1 MADTAVKVSVKKI
14 ETDSSLNK
22 INIMGTVVNQARREE
37 GNAIVVDDGSSV
49 IDVLIFDNTVNNAQV
64 GDLVQVIG
72 NVGTIEGKKVIA
84 GQIVKRL
91 DNRRWLELRRLEL
104 GSALP
109 EKQDVSSRDVSSQ
122 GSRIAEEAKPDDSG
136 SPAETI
142 LGLIRKLDSGKG
154 ANVDL
159 VVRESR
165 IETAEKLIN
174 SLLEEGEIFEIRP
187 GMLKVLE

>member
-1 MADTAVKVSVKKI
+1 M
-14 ETDSSLNK
+14 
-22 INIMGTVVNQARREE
+22 
-37 GNAIVVDDGSSV
+37 
-49 IDVLIFDNTVNNAQV
+49 
-64 GDLVQVIG
+64 
-72 NVGTIEGKKVIA
+72 
-84 GQIVKRL
+84 KRL